1 MANKMMRIAGRG
13 IDGTAK
19 AIKTSDDGRLKTAT
33 NEKVVII
40 SSSEISTDGEG
51 NAVLM
56 DKSNRPSNL
65 NEFKKLHVEMVSY
78 ISNYNLIV
86 YGHRAGLEEDY
97 ETTSVMVETVLAYEE
112 QEKRIK
118 REISNFSENISIRF
132 ESSNISKNS
141 IQYLTIWGEK

>member
-1 MANKMMRIAGRG
+1 MADKMMRVAGRG
-13 IDGTAK
+13 DDGTAK
-19 AIKTSDDGRLKTAT
+19 AIKTSDEGRLKTAT

-56 DKSNRPSNL
+56 DKSNRPQNIS
-65 NEFKKLHVEMVSY
+65 EFKKIHVEMVSY

-118 REISNFSENISIRF
+118 REISSFSENISIRF

-141 IQYLTIWGEK
+141 IQYLTVWGEK

>member
-1 MANKMMRIAGRG
+1 MADKMMRMAGRG
-13 IDGTAK
+13 EDGTAK

-56 DKSNRPSNL
+56 DKSNRPQNIS
-65 NEFKKLHVEMVSY
+65 EFKKIHVEMVSY

-112 QEKRIK
+112 PDKRIK

-141 IQYLTIWGEK
+141 IQYLTVWGEK

>member
-1 MANKMMRIAGRG
+1 MMRVAGRG
-13 IDGTAK
+13 DDGTAK
-19 AIKTSDDGRLKTAT
+19 AIKTSDEGRLKTAT

-56 DKSNRPSNL
+56 DKSNRPQNIS
-65 NEFKKLHVEMVSY
+65 EFKKIHVEMVSY

-118 REISNFSENISIRF
+118 REISSFSENISIRF

-141 IQYLTIWGEK
+141 IQYLTVWGEK

>member
-65 NEFKKLHVEMVSY
+65 NEFKKLHVEMISY